1 LIFLGFTRPR
11 HEGVLEPFGK
21 KAATGMHLVP
31 LALGILAIMV
41 GIAMVA
47 FGIPINEF
55 GTGNTLISAG
65 TTAIVGGFVL
75 LGLWTAVLQLQR
87 LLAVLEPHATA
98 PPIGRRLGKASPEPE
113 RARHYGRAEDAGFAP
128 SREPLLAPEE
138 PLDREPATARES
150 ESPPH
155 RSTWLPEEPE
165 PRDTESSDERP
176 LPREQGS
183 SWELFAPRPASP
195 ARDRSFDAIWPS
207 ERTSGE
213 GRETT
218 QIGERSR
225 AEERTSPHGSGSSRG
240 SQSATILKSGVINGM
255 AYTLYTDG
263 SIEAELPQG
272 TLRFGSLDELRDY
285 LGGQP

>member
-1 LIFLGFTRPR
+1 
-11 HEGVLEPFGK
+11 
-21 KAATGMHLVP
+21 MHLLP
-31 LALGILAIMV
+31 LALGILAIVV

-65 TTAIVGGFVL
+65 TTAIVGGSVL
-75 LGLWTAVLQLQR
+75 LGIWTAVLQLQR

-98 PPIGRRLGKASPEPE
+98 PPTGRRPGKASPEPE
-113 RARHYGRAEDAGFAP
+113 RARQYGRPEDTGFAP

-138 PLDREPATARES
+138 PLDREPAMARES
-150 ESPPH
+150 DPPPH

-165 PRDTESSDERP
+165 PSDERP
-176 LPREQGS
+176 APREQGS

-195 ARDRSFDAIWPS
+195 AREHSFDAIWPS
-207 ERTSGE
+207 ERTARE

-218 QIGERSR
+218 QLGERSR
-225 AEERTSPHGSGSSRG
+225 AEERASPHGSGSAGG